1 MIITVDITV
10 RFSDYVCLIL
20 TLSSMPF
27 CVGKISVLAAAQDQ
41 RVAALCLLDPV
52 DNTGTNDRSE
62 VLRA

>member
-1 MIITVDITV
+1 
-10 RFSDYVCLIL
+10 
-20 TLSSMPF
+20 MPF

-52 DNTGTNDRSE
+52 DNTGTNDRTE